1 MPFRNLA
8 REYSTTTGTSNCV
21 LSGAVPGCNTWE
33 LAGIANGET
42 VRYGIITY
50 SLTSNRPTHSEVG
63 VGTYDTATNTLT
75 RATVESSTNAG
86 AKITLTGLSEV
97 YICTTAADMNALAA
111 YTQNGAATVIAD
123 GANAF
128 LDIDTERVDHGG
140 MCSLSGGNTITF
152 AAVGYYDVGI
162 RVQVESTSSDNLG
175 DGYIYLAPGGTAGV
189 VLSYDYRGFTTAMG
203 MVSASLKTGGT
214 VPVTAAAQTLKV
226 AVYNESGVSIDAY
239 VLDITIKRVANY
251 P

>member
-1 MPFRNLA
+1 MAFRNLA

-50 SLTSNRPTHSEVG
+50 STTTNRPTHSEVG
-63 VGTYDTATNTLT
+63 IGTYDTATNTLT
-75 RATVESSTNAG
+75 RATVESSTAAG

-97 YICTTAADMNALAA
+97 FINPAAADMNALAA
-111 YTQNGAATVIAD
+111 YTHNGAVTVIAD
-123 GANAF
+123 AANAF
-128 LDIDTERVDHGG
+128 LDIDTETVDHGG

-152 AAVGYYDVGI
+152 AAVGYYDVDI
-162 RVQVESTSSDNLG
+162 RVEVVGTSSDFG
-175 DGYIYLAPGGTAGV
+175 DGYLYLAPGGTAGSV
-189 VLSYDYRGFTTAMG
+189 ISYDYRGCAAAMAMG
-203 MVSASLKTGGT
+203 TISLKTGGT
-214 VPVTAAAQTLKV
+214 MPITAALQTLKV
-226 AVYNESGVSIDAY
+226 AVYNETGVSINAY
-239 VLDITIKRVANY
+239 VLDVTIQRAGNY